1 MKKLFFVG
9 MLLLSQHLL
18 IAQPLTKLLQEFSYQ
33 FVSNEGT
40 NASAVVWH
48 PKKKLYFTII
58 AGNSNFPL
66 EAFDAKGNSKYSKPV
81 GIDSRGLWLNG
92 NTLEINAAGEEGW
105 HAINFENKMGSHSLN
120 TIVSG
125 AYQPDFQTVGTYHK
139 KKKAVMFFDT
149 ERSQIVFY
157 DRKNPDK
164 TSSLKLTLPA
174 NFTDNF
180 NLSTIIYTGV
190 KGYEYFLLNARDF
203 QLFFFDEQGKS
214 KGSVAL
220 PDDIYT
226 SQMFRFSYANKR
238 IFFYNTENRKWTA
251 YKLF

>member
-1 MKKLFFVG
+1 

-33 FVSNEGT
+33 FVSYEGT

-81 GIDSRGLWLNG
+81 GTDSRGLWVNG

-105 HAINFENKMGSHSLN
+105 YAINFENIMGNHSLN

-139 KKKAVMFFDT
+139 KKKAVMFFDS

-157 DRKNPDK
+157 DRKNPEK
-164 TSSLKLTLPA
+164 TTTLKLSLPA
-174 NFTDNF
+174 NYNELF
-180 NLSTIIYTGV
+180 NLTSIAYTGV
-190 KGYEYFLLNARDF
+190 KNYEYLLLSAHDIT
-203 QLFFFDEQGKS
+203 LYFFDEKGNS
-214 KGSVAL
+214 KAKIEL
-220 PDDIYT
+220 PDNVVT
-226 SQMFRFSYANKR
+226 SQVFRFSYANKR
-238 IFFYNTENRKWTA
+238 VFFYNIENRKWTA